1 MKLLLTSTGVP
12 SLHEGLWR
20 QSLESDRRQI
30 LVTTLFEHAGGE
42 AALHRLRI
50 SIHCE
55 KHRTGPGRAIKING
69 EIGNNQKGLEEW
81 TAKLKEKFADFIDRG
96 VL

>member
-1 MKLLLTSTGVP
+1 VKLLLTSTGVP

-20 QSLESDRRQI
+20 QSLERDRRQI

-42 AALHRLRI
+42 AALHRWRI

-55 KHRTGPGRAIKING
+55 KHRAGSGRAIKING
-69 EIGNNQKGLEEW
+69 ECESIGALPRMGPSRR
-81 TAKLKEKFADFIDRG
+81 DSD
-96 VL
+96 

>member
-1 MKLLLTSTGVP
+1 VNLLLTSTGVP

-69 EIGNNQKGLEEW
+69 ECESIGELPRIGPSRR
-81 TAKLKEKFADFIDRG
+81 DSD
-96 VL
+96 